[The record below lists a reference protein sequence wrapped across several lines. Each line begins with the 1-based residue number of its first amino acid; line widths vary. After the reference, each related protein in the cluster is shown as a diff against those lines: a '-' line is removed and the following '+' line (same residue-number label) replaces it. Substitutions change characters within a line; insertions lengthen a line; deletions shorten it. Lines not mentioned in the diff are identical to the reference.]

1 MYGPFQAESD
11 SISSNEEEDEE
22 PPPAAPEVA
31 PGVPTLEET
40 AQHGMAWLI
49 QRQRTR
55 NEDAQELRAYRA
67 NSDKLAQLR
76 AKDLENWLK
85 VKVEARNVKERAQAQ
100 AQAEKIKAAKVQAT
114 QNQGNNLDP
123 QPPSPKPKKP
133 RWRRTRFMSAP

>member
-11 SISSNEEEDEE
+11 SISPNEGEEEEALN
-22 PPPAAPEVA
+22 PPPAPEVA
-31 PGVPTLEET
+31 PGVPTPEDT
-40 AQHGMAWLI
+40 AQHVRLI

-55 NEDAQELRAYRA
+55 NEDALELRAYRA

-85 VKVEARNVKERAQAQ
+85 VKAEARNVKERAQAQ

-133 RWRRTRFMSAP
+133 RWRRTRFMSTP